1 MMEGRL
7 DLGTRGDA
15 TGVPCLPPVM
25 EDPDERQVGLG
36 LTVLPNFPAH
46 VASIRGFPDTEREP
60 KLRAGACT
68 KLLRRRK
75 KQQGTSGGGGICALK
90 NTGPGSRWAG
100 FKSCPS
106 HPPTI
111 CLRAL
116 LPCWS
121 NKMGRN

>member
-1 MMEGRL
+1 MG
-7 DLGTRGDA
+7 
-15 TGVPCLPPVM
+15 
-25 EDPDERQVGLG
+25 
-36 LTVLPNFPAH
+36 
-46 VASIRGFPDTEREP
+46 ERE
-60 KLRAGACT
+60 
-68 KLLRRRK
+68 
-75 KQQGTSGGGGICALK
+75 KQQAEFEEGESDNTALK

-121 NKMGRN
+121 NNM

>member
-1 MMEGRL
+1 MRGAKGCRNWEGPGMMEGRL

-46 VASIRGFPDTEREP
+46 VASIRGFLDTEREP

-68 KLLRRRK
+68 KHLIRRK
-75 KQQGTSGGGGICALK
+75 KQQATLSGGGI
-90 NTGPGSRWAG
+90 
-100 FKSCPS
+100 
-106 HPPTI
+106 
-111 CLRAL
+111 
-116 LPCWS
+116 
-121 NKMGRN
+121 